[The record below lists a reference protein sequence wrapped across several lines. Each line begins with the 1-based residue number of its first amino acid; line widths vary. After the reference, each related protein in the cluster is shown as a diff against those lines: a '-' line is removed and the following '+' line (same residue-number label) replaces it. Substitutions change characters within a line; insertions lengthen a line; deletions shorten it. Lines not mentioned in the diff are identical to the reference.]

1 MEIELLEIA
10 GMQPV
15 HRALHLPFGKG
26 ISNNTEKDNALISRL
41 VKAGDEHAKVM
52 RGLIIWI
59 EVNAPIYWWRE
70 METYR
75 NGRERLSCESTMHV
89 DCKVLQDEELQKAK
103 SEIPMGKMQRAVDM
117 FSYQTLRRIYKQ
129 RRNHRLPEW
138 HIFCK
143 FIEQLPYAKEFIIC

>member
-70 METYR
+70 MKHIATVEKGY
-75 NGRERLSCESTMHV
+75 HA
-89 DCKVLQDEELQKAK
+89 KVLCMLIAK
-103 SEIPMGKMQRAVDM
+103 DFKMKN
-117 FSYQTLRRIYKQ
+117 FKKQ
-129 RRNHRLPEW
+129 NRKFQWER
-138 HIFCK
+138 CK
-143 FIEQLPYAKEFIIC
+143 EQLICLAIKLFVVYISSVEITDYQNGIFSVNL